1 MEKVEKIYAIIRIAI
16 VILIVVVVGVCSGK
30 ENEKDTS
37 RTVSAKEVESTTIIE
52 TANAETVKVDK
63 VAAEQTTE
71 EPTTEQVVELYDVP
85 LEEQL
90 QHYII
95 NLCEKKNIAPALVM
109 AIIERE
115 SKYDPLAK
123 GDSGNSLGLM
133 QIQPKWHQWR
143 ADELGCLDWFNPYD
157 NVTVGID
164 ILADLFAKHGDDVY
178 MVLMA
183 YNGGNSYA
191 YRMQEKGKVS
201 EYAIEVDARAEEL
214 EKIMEEQK

>member
-1 MEKVEKIYAIIRIAI
+1 MEKVKKIEHALIHI
-16 VILIVVVVGVCSGK
+16 VMALLLIVVAEVSSGK
-30 ENEKDTS
+30 ENDLDTTS
-37 RTVSAKEVESTTIIE
+37 RTVSAKEVASTTIIE
-52 TANAETVKVDK
+52 TAITETVKMDK
-63 VAAEQTTE
+63 VAA
-71 EPTTEQVVELYDVP
+71 EPTTEQVIELYDVP

-95 NLCEKKNIAPALVM
+95 DLCKKANIAPALVM

-115 SKYDPLAK
+115 SEFDPLEV
-123 GDSGNSLGLM
+123 GDNGNSLGLM

-143 ADELGCLDWFNPYD
+143 ADELGCFDWYNPYD

-164 ILADLFAKHGDDVY
+164 ILADLFAKYEDDVY

-191 YRMQEKGKVS
+191 YRMADKGKVS
-201 EYAIEVDARAEEL
+201 DYAIKVDARAEEL
-214 EKIMEEQK
+214 EKIREEQK

>member
-1 MEKVEKIYAIIRIAI
+1 M
-16 VILIVVVVGVCSGK
+16 VILIVVVVGACSGK

-52 TANAETVKVDK
+52 TANAETVKTDK
-63 VAAEQTTE
+63 VAA
-71 EPTTEQVVELYDVP
+71 EPTTEQVIELYDVP

-90 QHYII
+90 QHYIMD
-95 NLCEKKNIAPALVM
+95 LCEKVNIAPALVM

-115 SKYDPLAK
+115 SKFDPLAE
-123 GDSGNSLGLM
+123 GDNGNSLGLM

-143 ADELGCLDWFNPYD
+143 ADELGCLDWYNPYD

-191 YRMQEKGKVS
+191 YRMADKGKIS
-201 EYAIEVDARAEEL
+201 DYAIEVDARAEEL
-214 EKIMEEQK
+214 EKIREEQK

>member
-1 MEKVEKIYAIIRIAI
+1 M
-16 VILIVVVVGVCSGK
+16 VILIVVVIGACSGK
-30 ENEKDTS
+30 ENEKDTNQ
-37 RTVSAKEVESTTIIE
+37 TVSAKEVESTTIIE
-52 TANAETVKVDK
+52 TAITETVKIDK
-63 VAAEQTTE
+63 VAAEPTTV
-71 EPTTEQVVELYDVP
+71 EPTTEPVIELYDVP

-95 NLCEKKNIAPALVM
+95 NLCKKKNIAPALVM

-115 SKYDPLAK
+115 SGYDPLAK

-143 ADELGCLDWFNPYD
+143 ADELGCLDWYNPYD

-164 ILADLFAKHGDDVY
+164 ILSDLFAQHGDDIY

-191 YRMQEKGKVS
+191 YRMQNKGEVS
-201 EYAIEVDARAEEL
+201 DYAIEVDARAEEL
-214 EKIMEEQK
+214 EKIREEQR